1 MGNYN
6 KRPVKGVMTP
16 PTEEEKRM
24 QVMRFLSQK
33 REQFSV
39 NILIGLCSN
48 PAAVGRKS
56 VVSGD
61 GSYTEIVEIN
71 NRGLLVSKA
80 VEMAD
85 ELLER
90 LYPLKDEGKGEEV
103 REAAEE

>member
-1 MGNYN
+1 MGNNN

-56 VVSGD
+56 VVSAD
-61 GSYTEIVEIN
+61 GSYAEIVEIN
-71 NRGLLVSKA
+71 NGLVDQA
-80 VEMAD
+80 VGIAD
-85 ELLER
+85 LLLER

>member
-1 MGNYN
+1 
-6 KRPVKGVMTP
+6 MTP

-39 NILIGLCSN
+39 NILIGICSN

-56 VVSGD
+56 VVSAD

-71 NRGLLVSKA
+71 NGGLLVSKA
-80 VEMAD
+80 VELAD

-90 LYPLKDEGKGEEV
+90 LYPLKDEGEGKV

>member
-1 MGNYN
+1 MGNNN

-39 NILIGLCSN
+39 NILKGLCSN
-48 PAAVGRKS
+48 PAAIS
-56 VVSGD
+56 INETVSRD
-61 GSYTEIVEIN
+61 GQQHIEIN
-71 NRGLLVSKA
+71 NGDTLVDQA
-80 VEMAD
+80 VKMAD
-85 ELLER
+85 KLLER